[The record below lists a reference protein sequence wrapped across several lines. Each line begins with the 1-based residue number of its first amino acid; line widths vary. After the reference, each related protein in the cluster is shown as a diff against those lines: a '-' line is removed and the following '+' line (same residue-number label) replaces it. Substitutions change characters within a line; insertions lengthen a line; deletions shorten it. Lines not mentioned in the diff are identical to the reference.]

1 LRTLFSLANEK
12 KRFIYEVQPS
22 KFGSSLTAE
31 ELEYW
36 VAFHTIRQSE
46 IFELPQDIYDM
57 DDVIE
62 LINEKNKKMKRDLR
76 NPNSK
81 GRAIV

>member
-1 LRTLFSLANEK
+1 MRTLFSLANEK

-22 KFGSSLTAE
+22 KFGNSLTAE

-46 IFELPQDIYDM
+46 IFDLPQDIYDM
-57 DDVIE
+57 DDVVE
-62 LINEKNKKMKRDLR
+62 LINEKNEKMKRELI